1 MPTQVIDLR
10 SFIKDNID
18 FGPGYNTTSI
28 ISSELADKEGINIR
42 NIRSVD
48 AIQET
53 DVYNA
58 VGKYYTVVGYNKVGD
73 GSVVGP

>member
-10 SFIKDNID
+10 SFIKNSID

-28 ISSELADKEGINIR
+28 ISSELTDKENINIR
-42 NIRSVD
+42 NLNSEDSVLELSTYSED
-48 AIQET
+48 
-53 DVYNA
+53 
-58 VGKYYTVVGYNKVGD
+58 GKYYTLVGYNKVGD